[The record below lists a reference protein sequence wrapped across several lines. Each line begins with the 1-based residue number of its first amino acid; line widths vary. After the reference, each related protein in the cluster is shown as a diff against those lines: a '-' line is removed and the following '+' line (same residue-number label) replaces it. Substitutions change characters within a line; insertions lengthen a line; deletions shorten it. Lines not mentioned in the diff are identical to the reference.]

1 VEERIEALETAL
13 ARVTRQLEEAG
24 NDLEQL
30 RRLGEQYAELEA
42 DLERQIALWERLAR
56 LA

>member
-24 NDLEQL
+24 NDLKQL